1 MNLKTKEKMQNL
13 VNNSFFDLLF
23 IAGGFYWL
31 TNWRLKKIE
40 STIETIMKQ
49 LDEIRFHYAK

>member
-1 MNLKTKEKMQNL
+1 MQNL